1 MEAEI
6 IGFSMSFANSQ
17 ACYIP
22 LMHSD
27 RSDEQIKLNE
37 FIPVIKQICEDK
49 SILKIGQN
57 IKYDFII
64 LKKLNITLK
73 NLMTQC

>member
-6 IGFSMSFANSQ
+6 IGFSMSFANSK

-22 LMHSD
+22 LLHSD
-27 RSDEQIKLNE
+27 HDEQIKLNE
-37 FIPVIKQICEDK
+37 FIVVIRQICEDK

-64 LKKLNITLK
+64 
-73 NLMTQC
+73 